1 MNNKIK
7 LGSVLKIMHG
17 YAFKSENY
25 VDQSQY
31 RLITLG
37 NFEEGGNCFKFNN
50 EKATYYGA
58 DFPKIFIMKKGDLIM
73 PLTEQVVGL
82 FGNSAFV
89 PATDEY
95 KFVLN
100 QRVGKV
106 TCDET
111 KVDKYYIHYL
121 LATES
126 VKNQLEARASG
137 TRQRNISP
145 DDVYDV
151 EVFMPELSVQKK
163 IGGLLF
169 NIEQKQLTNNTI
181 SSTLESL
188 AKLIYDYWFV
198 QFDFPDENGKP
209 YKSSGGKMV
218 WNEELKREIPK
229 GWKVGNLLKYVNWE
243 SNSQP
248 PKCEFIYG
256 PRDGYVRFI
265 QNRDYDSNSYKTYIP
280 FKKNLSIVSELDIL
294 MDKYGDAGRVRY
306 GIAGAFN
313 VALGKIRPQA
323 PFLQE
328 YIRSFLES
336 KSVYTYLHNSCMAST
351 RASLSEANLATLN
364 IVIPP
369 DDVSSSYQ
377 EEIVTIRKFILRNN
391 KENEL
396 LSALRD
402 FLLPMLM
409 NGQVTIKD

>member
-1 MNNKIK
+1 
-7 LGSVLKIMHG
+7 
-17 YAFKSENY
+17 
-25 VDQSQY
+25 
-31 RLITLG
+31 
-37 NFEEGGNCFKFNN
+37 
-50 EKATYYGA
+50 
-58 DFPKIFIMKKGDLIM
+58 MK
-73 PLTEQVVGL
+73 
-82 FGNSAFV
+82 
-89 PATDEY
+89 
-95 KFVLN
+95 
-100 QRVGKV
+100 
-106 TCDET
+106 
-111 KVDKYYIHYL
+111 H
-121 LATES
+121 
-126 VKNQLEARASG
+126 
-137 TRQRNISP
+137 
-145 DDVYDV
+145 
-151 EVFMPELSVQKK
+151 
-163 IGGLLF
+163 
-169 NIEQKQLTNNTI
+169 
-181 SSTLESL
+181 
-188 AKLIYDYWFV
+188 
-198 QFDFPDENGKP
+198 
-209 YKSSGGKMV
+209 
-218 WNEELKREIPK
+218 
-229 GWKVGNLLKYVNWE
+229 KVGNASDLCYRYLLYINPRYGDIAIMTAFSVKDIIRHYNSVIKSFTEQDYMISPTTMDRGYQYV
-243 SNSQP
+243 
-248 PKCEFIYG
+248 
-256 PRDGYVRFI
+256 DGYTDLVNLNDKKSIIRIFVMHEYCS
-265 QNRDYDSNSYKTYIP
+265 DGSYYDSNSYKTYIP

>member
-1 MNNKIK
+1 M
-7 LGSVLKIMHG
+7 
-17 YAFKSENY
+17 
-25 VDQSQY
+25 
-31 RLITLG
+31 
-37 NFEEGGNCFKFNN
+37 
-50 EKATYYGA
+50 
-58 DFPKIFIMKKGDLIM
+58 
-73 PLTEQVVGL
+73 
-82 FGNSAFV
+82 
-89 PATDEY
+89 
-95 KFVLN
+95 
-100 QRVGKV
+100 
-106 TCDET
+106 
-111 KVDKYYIHYL
+111 
-121 LATES
+121 
-126 VKNQLEARASG
+126 
-137 TRQRNISP
+137 
-145 DDVYDV
+145 
-151 EVFMPELSVQKK
+151 
-163 IGGLLF
+163 
-169 NIEQKQLTNNTI
+169 
-181 SSTLESL
+181 
-188 AKLIYDYWFV
+188 

-256 PRDGYVRFI
+256 PRDGYIRFI